1 MASRPAGSM
10 GPHLPRMS
18 HFFQSSISAIVRAAL
33 LIVAGSFSFSVLA
46 AGDPEAGKAQA
57 VVCGACHGQ
66 DGATGIDPS
75 YPNLA
80 GQNAR
85 YLGAQLR
92 MIQDGRRNIPL
103 MAGQLTGKSAQD
115 LDDLAAY
122 YASLPGKIGQAQG
135 DDAQIDRAAGI
146 FRGGIARKGV
156 AACSACHSPTGSGN
170 APAGFPRISGQPSV
184 YTVAQLTAYREGK
197 RVSDEAFGG
206 MMRGVAEGLTDGE
219 IAVLAD
225 YIQGL
230 Y

>member
-1 MASRPAGSM
+1 MTSRPAGSVSRR
-10 GPHLPRMS
+10 PC
-18 HFFQSSISAIVRAAL
+18 AAL
-33 LIVAGSFSFSVLA
+33 SSAAMALAAFLFTSGFSTAAQA
-46 AGDPEAGKAQA
+46 AGDPDAGKAQA

-80 GQNAR
+80 GQNER
-85 YLGAQLR
+85 YLASQLR
-92 MIQDGRRNIPL
+92 MIQDGRRDIPL
-103 MAGQLTGKSAQD
+103 MAGQLTGKSEQD
-115 LDDLAAY
+115 LEDLAAY

-135 DDAQIDRAAGI
+135 DDDQVAKAAGI

-156 AACSACHSPTGSGN
+156 AACSACHAPSGNGN
-170 APAGFPRISGQPSV
+170 APAGFPRIGGQPGA

-197 RVSDEAFGG
+197 RATDEAYGG

-219 IAVLAD
+219 IAALAD

-230 Y
+230 H